1 MAINSKP
8 PRVTQAEHAVASKAD
23 LAKLFAN
30 MLDAAP
36 LAQMDGARIA
46 LSLTVERDAAYHNL
60 TRTAEVRK
68 G

>member
-8 PRVTQAEHAVASKAD
+8 PRVLKTEHAVASKAD
-23 LAKLFAN
+23 LAKLFVD

-36 LAQMDGARIA
+36 LVEVNGARIA
-46 LSLTVERDAAYHNL
+46 ISLTVEKDAAYHNL
-60 TRTAEVRK
+60 ARTAEVRK